1 MLVDHICTIQ
11 CTLIRILFIQLHMI
25 DEKKHVHNLYTYY
38 VKHIIGLLIQCNN
51 CIFAYFLIINL
62 NAYDKLGDGTE
73 VENILKDIFV
83 ILCVKH

>member
-25 DEKKHVHNLYTYY
+25 DGKKHVHNLYTYY

-62 NAYDKLGDGTE
+62 NAYDKLGGGTE

-83 ILCVKH
+83 ILCVKP

>member
-1 MLVDHICTIQ
+1 MYCTEY
-11 CTLIRILFIQLHMI
+11 CLFSYIWLMK
-25 DEKKHVHNLYTYY
+25 KKHVHNLYTYY

-62 NAYDKLGDGTE
+62 NAYDKLGGGTE

>member
-1 MLVDHICTIQ
+1 MYYTMYTDKNTVYSVTYDWW
-11 CTLIRILFIQLHMI
+11 
-25 DEKKHVHNLYTYY
+25 KKHVHNLYTYY
-38 VKHIIGLLIQCNN
+38 VKHVIGLLIQCNN

-62 NAYDKLGDGTE
+62 NAYDKLGGGTE